1 MTANM
6 HRRTPA
12 LAVIDARGL
21 PVREVAYLRA
31 VADDTPTALTTRQQH
46 DVAGRLVEQWDPRL
60 CVPCLVSV
68 HSLDGSVLKSD
79 SVDAGWRLSLPG
91 LGGEPLQRWDQRGT
105 RWRTTFDRQLR
116 VIALAENDEI
126 DVDVF
131 TYADASADAAHNLRG
146 QLLAQKDRSG
156 TLRTGSFA
164 LTGQALTQTRTFED
178 GEAFTSHWLFSPLGA
193 VLEQIDA
200 GGHRQRSRFGLA
212 GQIKQMH
219 LRINGKTDWQPVL
232 LDVQYNA
239 AEQIIEQLAGNHV
252 RNRWTYHLAD
262 GRLHTQSSRK
272 EAGEVLQDFEYFHDR
287 VGNIDRIEDHAF
299 QPVYFANQFV
309 DGHRDFS
316 YDSLYRLTRAT
327 GYDDAPP
334 PDIPGLSQ
342 PSDPNNRLNYTQT
355 YQYDRGGNL
364 VELCHV
370 RAGNNYTRTMRIDP
384 QSNRAVQ
391 WKPEDPEPV
400 FDKLFDSHGNQQALL
415 PGQNLQWNT
424 RDELQ
429 QVTLIL
435 RDNQRSDVEHYAYS
449 QGSRVFK
456 HHKTF
461 NDTAEHFQQV
471 RYLPGLEIRT
481 RDNGE
486 ALHVISVGGVR
497 CLHWAQRK
505 PKGVDDDQLRYSLD
519 DHLGSC
525 VMELDQ
531 QGDLISHEG
540 YYPFGATAWMRKYP
554 ANGID
559 YKTVRYSGKE
569 LDVSG
574 LYYYGARYYAPWLQ
588 RWVSADPAGDV
599 DGLNLYGFVGN
610 NPILYIDND
619 GTQKDTPSND
629 RKDIADYSKVLD
641 NLGVELQTINRQLNG
656 MFSSAD
662 IGKRVAT
669 NTGFNIAKGAL
680 TTGAGAAGA
689 TIGSVI
695 PIVGTIIVGTLA
707 SKAAGAA
714 MDKLGEYTTTST
726 PVLPDTQK
734 LNPKSIY
741 SNATVGFFT
750 PLQYAKKVV
759 KSYNPMT
766 SAGRQKLAETAA
778 EKALSKIAGIP
789 AASEMMAIGHSGI
802 DAAKAL
808 AGMRDIEIDD
818 LRTALVLITEM
829 LEQDRSDVNAAFS
842 SLGINEF
849 YDEGVMGSVGFIVDL
864 AKGNVGTRD
873 AMSISR
879 ERIMNGISVRLAEA
893 RRGIEL
899 IGKYSQYNKQK
910 AA

>member
-12 LAVIDARGL
+12 LAVSDARGL

-31 VADDTPTALTTRQQH
+31 VVDDTPTALTTRQQH
-46 DVAGRLVEQWDPRL
+46 DAAGRLVEQWDPRL

-68 HSLDGSVLKSD
+68 HRLDGSVLKSD

-91 LGGEPLQRWDQRGT
+91 LAGEPLQRWDQRGT
-105 RWRTTFDRQLR
+105 HWRTTFDKQLR

-156 TLRTGSFA
+156 TLRTESFA

-193 VLEQIDA
+193 ALEQTDA

-212 GQIKQMH
+212 GQFKQMH

-272 EAGEVLQDFEYFHDR
+272 EIGEALQDFEYFHDR
-287 VGNIDRIEDHAF
+287 VGNISRIEDHAF

-334 PDIPGLSQ
+334 PHIPGLSQ

-355 YQYDRGGNL
+355 YQYDSGGNL

-384 QSNRAVQ
+384 LSNRAVQ

-429 QVTLIL
+429 QVILIP
-435 RDNQRSDVEHYAYS
+435 RENQRSDAEHYAYS
-449 QGSRVFK
+449 QGARVFK
-456 HHKTF
+456 HHTTF
-461 NDTAEHFQQV
+461 TDTAEHFQQV

-486 ALHVISVGGVR
+486 ELHVISVGNAR

-505 PKGVDDDQLRYSLD
+505 PKGVDDNQLRYSLD

-554 ANGID
+554 EDGID

-610 NPILYIDND
+610 NPLRYVDLAGTAKAESVIYNYSRFMGILIFFAGQTTAQLDNVFNQKGIKTELAKNLIGEAANAGTTSALGSIFGTRTGLDGSVVLSSEPYLDGLTAGNALADAGAGTVDAFTQGPLVRPLIPQTSTMSVAAIDD
-619 GTQKDTPSND
+619 MLDLSAD
-629 RKDIADYSKVLD
+629 KDIDWR
-641 NLGVELQTINRQLNG
+641 ELPGELINPGFLINR
-656 MFSSAD
+656 
-662 IGKRVAT
+662 V
-669 NTGFNIAKGAL
+669 
-680 TTGAGAAGA
+680 
-689 TIGSVI
+689 IGSVI
-695 PIVGTIIVGTLA
+695 GIVGNLMNMGARVQEAEDIKNRLDPVKIEKIENMLA
-707 SKAAGAA
+707 EWKAAI
-714 MDKLGEYTTTST
+714 EERS
-726 PVLPDTQK
+726 VQ
-734 LNPKSIY
+734 
-741 SNATVGFFT
+741 
-750 PLQYAKKVV
+750 
-759 KSYNPMT
+759 
-766 SAGRQKLAETAA
+766 A
-778 EKALSKIAGIP
+778 EKAFNALGTDVIFPERLIP
-789 AASEMMAIGHSGI
+789 NVNGMT
-802 DAAKAL
+802 AKATIAPVHRSAL
-808 AGMRDIEIDD
+808 QQQTRAALNSIGRMQAGM
-818 LRTALVLITEM
+818 AVYKEM
-829 LEQDRSDVNAAFS
+829 
-842 SLGINEF
+842 
-849 YDEGVMGSVGFIVDL
+849 
-864 AKGNVGTRD
+864 GTTD
-873 AMSISR
+873 
-879 ERIMNGISVRLAEA
+879 NQFLLKQA
-893 RRGIEL
+893 RAT
-899 IGKYSQYNKQK
+899 KKK